1 MATPLQTLINEA
13 ALYIKAELTTTGT
26 PAVYDTDSAVIVN
39 RLISGINDAKR
50 IIASIKYPLYVT
62 EDITLDENSSFTT
75 ADTTN
80 VFYDLVSVTYDGEEI
95 NTALRDS
102 VIVCDAPASATV
114 SVKYQ
119 YIPADMLKLK
129 NLVNA
134 DTDDAYCFPD
144 VVDYRI
150 LCYRAAQTY
159 YEINGG
165 SSALRKAEVWGR
177 KFNDALR
184 VRIVKEDTEEVID
197 YYGFGGMDGLI

>member
-119 YIPADMLKLK
+119 YIPAD
-129 NLVNA
+129 
-134 DTDDAYCFPD
+134 TDDAYCFPD